1 LDKAFVLHRGDFAVE
16 SASIGHGRSGA
27 TFRCT
32 LNRVTDETLEALE
45 DAARSKRRIRFAFP
59 RDPLVLGSAEVARIG
74 PGRIRIAGRVVKP
87 D

>member
-1 LDKAFVLHRGDFAVE
+1 LDNAFVLHRADFTVE

-32 LNRVTDETLEALE
+32 LNRVTDETLDALE
-45 DAARSKRRIRFAFP
+45 EAVRSRRKIRFAFP
-59 RDPLVLGSAEVARIG
+59 KHPLVLGSTEVTRIG
-74 PGRIRIAGRVVKP
+74 PGRVRIAGRVEKP